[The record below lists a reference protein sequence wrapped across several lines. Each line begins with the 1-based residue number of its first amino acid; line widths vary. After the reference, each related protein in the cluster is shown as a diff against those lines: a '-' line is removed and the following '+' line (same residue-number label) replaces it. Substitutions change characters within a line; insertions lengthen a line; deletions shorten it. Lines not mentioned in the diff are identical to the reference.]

1 MSSPSRRLVA
11 RTGLA
16 WLVWLALLL
25 PFAQSAAAWHAYS
38 HVAAATANRD
48 DGNVAAHA
56 AHCDLC
62 LVAAAAGG
70 PALPG
75 TAPTLPSS
83 SATPGP
89 LAQASVAAPA
99 TLPALAYRS
108 RAPPSSSH

>member
-38 HVAAATANRD
+38 HTAAAAANRD
-48 DGNVAAHA
+48 DGNAAAHA

-75 TAPTLPSS
+75 TAPVLPAS
-83 SATPGP
+83 SATPAL
-89 LAQASVAAPA
+89 LAQDRVAAPA
-99 TLPALAYRS
+99 TLAVLAYRS
-108 RAPPSSSH
+108 RAPPPSSR

>member
-1 MSSPSRRLVA
+1 MGAPSRRLVG

-38 HVAAATANRD
+38 HTAAPTANRD
-48 DGNVAAHA
+48 EGNAAAHA

-75 TAPTLPSS
+75 SAPTLP
-83 SATPGP
+83 AAAAAPGP
-89 LAQASVAAPA
+89 LAQAARAAPPSR
-99 TLPALAYRS
+99 PAFAYRS